1 MYEQQ
6 LDLFSS
12 AGIQAECPLPQSME
26 SRPAAT
32 ALDDQAL
39 IAAIPESNLADSIA
53 LATEAGRR
61 GLTTAVHSL
70 ERLCRRF
77 SGFGIDRMVPEQ
89 DAALRAL
96 AVISGSEAAEAVSQL
111 IVRGVVQGPAL
122 NLAVSTAARIG
133 STLPANVLCSLL
145 RHPDPDIR
153 ASACGCA
160 RRRPE
165 LISAMIDLLDDL
177 NQGVARSAACA
188 LGQIGRI
195 EARPMLAKLLRE
207 EPSEE
212 VIDAVSS
219 IADEECMVQLGR
231 IARTEPALSDA
242 ALNALEDIDQ
252 PRANAIATAVRK
264 CWRHSSAAV
273 PQNGSDRMRRGH
285 GAATLDPPQMI
296 GALVIA
302 GSGRTGRLTQARDQR
317 RRRRHLHPRSQGGR

>member
-12 AGIQAECPLPQSME
+12 AGIRAERSLPQSME
-26 SRPAAT
+26 LRPTAT

-39 IAAIPESNLADSIA
+39 VAAIPESNRADSIA

-61 GLTTAVHSL
+61 GLTAAVHSL

-89 DAALRAL
+89 AAALQAL
-96 AVISGSEAAEAVSQL
+96 AVISGREAAEAVSQL

-133 STLPANVLCSLL
+133 STLPADVLCSLL
-145 RHPDPDIR
+145 RHPDPGIR
-153 ASACGCA
+153 ASVCGCA
-160 RRRPE
+160 RRCPE
-165 LISAMIDLLDDL
+165 LISVMIDLLDDL
-177 NQGVARSAACA
+177 NQSVARSAACA

-195 EARPMLAKLLRE
+195 EARPTLAKLLRE

-252 PRANAIATAVRK
+252 PRANAIATAVRNVLPPPCPK
-264 CWRHSSAAV
+264 RER
-273 PQNGSDRMRRGH
+273 SDEERTRRGH
-285 GAATLDPPQMI
+285 P
-296 GALVIA
+296 
-302 GSGRTGRLTQARDQR
+302 
-317 RRRRHLHPRSQGGR
+317 

>member
-1 MYEQQ
+1 MCDQQ
-6 LDLFSS
+6 LDLFS
-12 AGIQAECPLPQSME
+12 AADIPAERPLPQRME
-26 SRPAAT
+26 LRPAAA
-32 ALDDQAL
+32 ALDDQSL
-39 IAAIPESNLADSIA
+39 IAAIPEANLGDSIA

-61 GLTTAVHSL
+61 QLAAAVPGLET
-70 ERLCRRF
+70 LCRRF

-89 DAALRAL
+89 AAALQAL
-96 AVISGSEAAEAVSQL
+96 AVISGREAAEAVSRL
-111 IVRGVVQGPAL
+111 IVRGAVQGPAL

-133 STLPANVLCSLL
+133 STLPADVLCSLL
-145 RHPDPDIR
+145 RHPDPGIR
-153 ASACGCA
+153 ASACGCV

-165 LISAMIDLLDDL
+165 LISVMIDLLDDL

-231 IARTEPALSDA
+231 IARTEPTLSDA
-242 ALNALEDIDQ
+242 ALDALDGIDQ

-264 CWRHSSAAV
+264 V
-273 PQNGSDRMRRGH
+273 
-285 GAATLDPPQMI
+285 LPP
-296 GALVIA
+296 
-302 GSGRTGRLTQARDQR
+302 
-317 RRRRHLHPRSQGGR
+317 

>member
-1 MYEQQ
+1 MCDQQ

-12 AGIQAECPLPQSME
+12 SGIQAERPLPQSTE
-26 SRPAAT
+26 LRPTAT

-61 GLTTAVHSL
+61 RLAAAIPSL
-70 ERLCRRF
+70 ETLCRRF

-89 DAALRAL
+89 AAALQAL
-96 AVISGSEAAEAVSQL
+96 AVISGREAAQAVSRL

-133 STLPANVLCSLL
+133 STLPADVLGSLL
-145 RHPDPDIR
+145 RHPDPGIR
-153 ASACGCA
+153 ASVCGCA

-165 LISAMIDLLDDL
+165 LISVMIDLLEDL

-219 IADEECMVQLGR
+219 VADEECIVQLGR
-231 IARTEPALSDA
+231 IARTRLSDA
-242 ALNALEDIDQ
+242 ALNALEGIDQ
-252 PRANAIATAVRK
+252 PRANAIATAIHNALPPCAK
-264 CWRHSSAAV
+264 S
-273 PQNGSDRMRRGH
+273 
-285 GAATLDPPQMI
+285 GAI
-296 GALVIA
+296 G
-302 GSGRTGRLTQARDQR
+302 
-317 RRRRHLHPRSQGGR
+317 

>member
-1 MYEQQ
+1 MCDQQ

-12 AGIQAECPLPQSME
+12 VGIQAQRPLAHDME
-26 SRPAAT
+26 LRPTAA

-53 LATEAGRR
+53 LAAEAGRR
-61 GLTTAVHSL
+61 RLAAAVPSL
-70 ERLCRRF
+70 ETLCRRF

-89 DAALRAL
+89 AAALQAL
-96 AVISGSEAAEAVSQL
+96 AVISGREAAQAVSQL

-133 STLPANVLCSLL
+133 STLPADVLRSLL
-145 RHPDPDIR
+145 RHPDPAIR
-153 ASACGCA
+153 ASVCGCA

-165 LISAMIDLLDDL
+165 LISVMIDLLEDL

-195 EARPMLAKLLRE
+195 EARPMLAKLLRD

-219 IADEECMVQLGR
+219 VANEECIVQLGR
-231 IARTEPALSDA
+231 IARTRPALSDA
-242 ALNALEDIDQ
+242 ALNALEGIDQ
-252 PRANAIATAVRK
+252 PRANAIATAIRNVLPPCAK
-264 CWRHSSAAV
+264 S
-273 PQNGSDRMRRGH
+273 
-285 GAATLDPPQMI
+285 GAI
-296 GALVIA
+296 G
-302 GSGRTGRLTQARDQR
+302 
-317 RRRRHLHPRSQGGR
+317 